1 MKKLTALALIAITFA
16 ACKQETKK
24 VTKTDP
30 ATGKTTTVE
39 VPAGT
44 TVAANSVTAN
54 PAIKETNGV
63 YTQTFKLV
71 KGQTYPLT
79 TYTRNV
85 QTVTNPEG
93 KSMSGTSENT
103 DEMSFTVDDFQNGVY
118 DITINLIG
126 KRNSESMNGKTMV
139 VDTKAAAPAD
149 QNLKMMWNVNKALT
163 GNQLKMKMKENGEV
177 VSITGFE
184 PIYNKVST
192 AAAGMIKD
200 AKQKAAFL
208 NSFKQSF
215 SEKTVKEQFTKNL
228 MVLPAK
234 GAKIGEKWT
243 ETENASPD
251 GKVKLVTTM
260 QLKSVDNG
268 QAIVSVTGGI
278 PYKSDKRTQQGVTHS
293 ISSELS
299 QSGTVTLDQNTG
311 WVKNQNVTVKTTQ
324 TESISDGKQN
334 QSMKS
339 VSTSSVMVNPSK
351 K

>member
-1 MKKLTALALIAITFA
+1 MKKLTALALITITLA
-16 ACKQETKK
+16 ACNKETKT
-24 VTKTDP
+24 VTKVDP
-30 ATGKTTTVE
+30 ATGKTVTVE
-39 VPAGT
+39 VPAEKTETAT
-44 TVAANSVTAN
+44 TVTEN
-54 PAIKETNGV
+54 PAINETNGV

-85 QTVTNPEG
+85 QTVTSPEG
-93 KSMSGTSENT
+93 KSMSGTSEST

-118 DITINLIG
+118 DITINLLG

-139 VDTKAAAPAD
+139 VDTKTAAPTD

-163 GNQLKMKMKENGEV
+163 GNKLKLKLKETGEV

-184 PIYNKVST
+184 PIYTKVS
-192 AAAGMIKD
+192 AAASSMIKD
-200 AKQKAAFL
+200 AKQKSAFMQ
-208 NSFKQSF
+208 SFKQSF
-215 SEKTVKEQFTKNL
+215 GEASVKEQFAKNL
-228 MVLPAK
+228 RVLPAK

-243 ETENASPD
+243 ESENASPD

-268 QAIVSVTGGI
+268 QAVVTVTGGI

-299 QSGTVTLDQNTG
+299 QNGTITLDQNTG

-324 TESISDGKQN
+324 TESISDGKQT

-339 VSTSSVMVNPSK
+339 VATSSVMVNPNK
-351 K
+351 

>member
-1 MKKLTALALIAITFA
+1 MKKFTALALMTITLA

-30 ATGKTTTVE
+30 VTGKTTTVE
-39 VPAGT
+39 VSATENAAQATPA
-44 TVAANSVTAN
+44 AD
-54 PAIKETNGV
+54 PAIKENNGV
-63 YTQTFKLV
+63 YTQGFKLV

-93 KSMSGTSENT
+93 KSMSGTSEST

-126 KRNSESMNGKTMV
+126 KRNSETMNGKTMV
-139 VDTKAAAPAD
+139 VDTKAGAPAD

-163 GNQLKMKMKENGEV
+163 GNQLKMKMKETGEV

-184 PIYNKVST
+184 PIYNKVS
-192 AAAGMIKD
+192 AAAGSMVKD
-200 AKQKAAFL
+200 AKQKDEFL
-208 NSFKQSF
+208 QSFKQSF

-228 MVLPAK
+228 LVLPAK

-243 ETENASPD
+243 ETENASAD
-251 GKVKLVTTM
+251 GKVKLVTSM

-268 QAIVSVTGGI
+268 VATIAVSGGI
-278 PYKSDKRTQQGVTHS
+278 PYKSDKRSQQGVTHS
-293 ISSELS
+293 VSSELS
-299 QSGTVTLDQNTG
+299 QNGTVVLDQNTG

-324 TESISDGKQN
+324 TESISDGKQT
-334 QSMKS
+334 QSMKR
-339 VSTSSVMVNPSK
+339 VATSSVMVNPSK